1 MDRPQ
6 TGHLVQQAVCRQR
19 KQSTDKALRTLARRS
34 TEAGCCEGPQS
45 VRSSWERFH
54 HRHPLQAETSS
65 MRSLPWLQ
73 DSTETTTSRPSL
85 KRKRGA
91 APSTEPAD
99 EDLPAKSVEPFD
111 PSEPAL
117 SDSDDTTILTYSAD
131 NAFDA
136 MIQGYDHDDAYIMV
150 EHDLIEAAK
159 QVTRHIHLEAYQK
172 QATVPVVGQIVRPT
186 TGKPSPRPVVEGES
200 SIEEMESVPDD
211 VSPLGQLLR
220 QRPKLAPVAATP
232 IKRDGARCV
241 RDMDVKTI
249 DLTLDGSQRGEK
261 KETNGPL
268 QTTKNG
274 MRKENRNIDNDVTD
288 DDDEDLDKR
297 PTKVQ
302 GITISL
308 LID

>member
-34 TEAGCCEGPQS
+34 TEAGYCEGPQS
-45 VRSSWERFH
+45 VRSLYFTPDIRF
-54 HRHPLQAETSS
+54 RAETSS

-117 SDSDDTTILTYSAD
+117 SDSDDTTILTYNAD
-131 NAFDA
+131 SAFDA

-172 QATVPVVGQIVRPT
+172 QATVPVVGQILRPT
-186 TGKPSPRPVVEGES
+186 TGKPSHRPVVEGES
-200 SIEEMESVPDD
+200 GIEEMESVPDD

-220 QRPKLAPVAATP
+220 QRPKTAPVAATP

-241 RDMDVKTI
+241 RDTDVKTI
-249 DLTLDGSQRGEK
+249 DLNLDGSQRGEK
-261 KETNGPL
+261 EMNGSL

-274 MRKENRNIDNDVTD
+274 IRKENRNMDNDVTD